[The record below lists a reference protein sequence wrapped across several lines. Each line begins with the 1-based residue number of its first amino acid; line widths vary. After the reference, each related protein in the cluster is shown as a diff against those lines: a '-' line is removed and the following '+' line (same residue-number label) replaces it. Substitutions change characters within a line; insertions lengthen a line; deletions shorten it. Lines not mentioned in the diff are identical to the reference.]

1 MRSSILVI
9 CYCPEAVTRRY
20 SGKKKKKKKVLNNFA
35 EFTGKRLCQS
45 LFNNKAGGLRSAILL
60 KKRLW
65 HRFSSVNFAKILRT
79 SFL

>member
-20 SGKKKKKKKVLNNFA
+20 SGKKKKKKKKKKVLNNFA

-45 LFNNKAGGLRSAILL
+45 LFNNKAGVLRSAILL
-60 KKRLW
+60 KKRL
-65 HRFSSVNFAKILRT
+65 
-79 SFL
+79 